1 MPELSDEAI
10 AGKVQTGDT
19 EAFGLIIE
27 RYEEKL
33 LRYGRRFHS
42 DREDIRDLVQEVFI
56 KAYMNIQS
64 FDLERR
70 FSPWIYRIAHNEFVN
85 AVKKRIRNPLSYF
98 DFDTMLPHA
107 GEGETVEDEMGRQEM
122 KQMIE
127 AHLKQLDEKYREPLI
142 LYYFE
147 DMDYKEIADIL
158 QIPISTVGVRLQ
170 RGKMALKK
178 LIKKKQLYE

>member
-10 AGKVQTGDT
+10 AEQVQKGDR

-33 LRYGRRFHS
+33 LRYGRRFHA
-42 DREDIRDLVQEVFI
+42 DREDIRDLVQDVFI

-64 FDLERR
+64 FDPKRR
-70 FSPWIYRIAHNEFVN
+70 LSPWIYRIAHNEFVN

-98 DFDTMLPHA
+98 DFDTILPHA
-107 GEGETVEDEMGRQEM
+107 AKTETLLDDISRQEL
-122 KQMIE
+122 KRVIE
-127 AHLKQLDEKYREPLI
+127 GNLKQLDEKYREPLI

-147 DMDYKEIADIL
+147 EMEYKEIADIL
-158 QIPISTVGVRLQ
+158 QIPMSTVGVRLQ
-170 RGKMALKK
+170 RGKMALKRLLPK
-178 LIKKKQLYE
+178 ETDV